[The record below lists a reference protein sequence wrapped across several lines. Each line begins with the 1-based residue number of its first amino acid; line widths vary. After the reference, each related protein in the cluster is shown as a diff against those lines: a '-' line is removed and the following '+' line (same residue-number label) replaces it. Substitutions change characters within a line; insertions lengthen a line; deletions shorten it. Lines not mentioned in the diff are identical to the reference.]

1 VRDLHD
7 GAQQRLIHAVMTLQL
22 ARTGHDAPPALDRL
36 VGEALDDTRAA
47 IEELR
52 ELARGLHP
60 AILTHRGLAAAVD
73 ALADRAPVPVR
84 VDIPEQRY
92 PPSVESAAY
101 FIAAEALTNVAKY
114 AQATTARI
122 TATRSA
128 DSLQL
133 TVEDDGAGGAAPSP
147 GSGLAG
153 LQDRVAAMAGTLT
166 VDSPPGAGTRIRA
179 ELPLP
184 TPVSHEPVGSA
195 GAAHA

>member
-1 VRDLHD
+1 
-7 GAQQRLIHAVMTLQL
+7 MTMQL
-22 ARTGHDAPPALDRL
+22 ARAGNHAPPALDRL

-73 ALADRAPVPVR
+73 ALADRAPVPVH

-101 FIAAEALTNVAKY
+101 FIAAEALTNIAKY
-114 AQATTARI
+114 AKATTARI
-122 TATRSA
+122 TATRSTET
-128 DSLQL
+128 LQL
-133 TVEDDGAGGAAPSP
+133 TIEDDGAGGATPSP
-147 GSGLAG
+147 GSGLSG
-153 LQDRVAAMAGTLT
+153 LHDRVAALAGTLT
-166 VDSPPGAGTRIRA
+166 IDSPPGAGTRIRA

-184 TPVSHEPVGSA
+184 PPTSREPVAST